1 MLHPSTTGGGVEI
14 GAAYA
19 VTEQLASSGRFA
31 SRRGDVVSTTSQGYA
46 IFQASNAIAAD
57 PAFGDELYAYRLR
70 GTTNVFSLDYGT
82 GYSSLA
88 YLRNLPVQ
96 QLKIDKSFVMG
107 LAADRDDE
115 IIVRSTIEL
124 GHNMGLL
131 VIAEGVEDEPTF
143 ERLRSLGCDMAQ
155 GYWLSRPLD
164 AAAAETWMRDA
175 ERTAQRQERQ
185 PLRRVG

>member
-1 MLHPSTTGGGVEI
+1 M
-14 GAAYA
+14 
-19 VTEQLASSGRFA
+19 
-31 SRRGDVVSTTSQGYA
+31 
-46 IFQASNAIAAD
+46 
-57 PAFGDELYAYRLR
+57 
-70 GTTNVFSLDYGT
+70 FSLDYGT

-88 YLRNLPVQ
+88 YLRNLPVR

-107 LAADRDDE
+107 LTADRDDE

-175 ERTAQRQERQ
+175 ERDRAATGAATVAARRLIVALKIRKASRLRFPGRLHPDEYGLQPDGYRGRSTRRPSTIAGCPLAGSGCDEAGSCGAQSA
-185 PLRRVG
+185 

>member
-1 MLHPSTTGGGVEI
+1 
-14 GAAYA
+14 
-19 VTEQLASSGRFA
+19 
-31 SRRGDVVSTTSQGYA
+31 
-46 IFQASNAIAAD
+46 
-57 PAFGDELYAYRLR
+57 
-70 GTTNVFSLDYGT
+70 
-82 GYSSLA
+82 
-88 YLRNLPVQ
+88 
-96 QLKIDKSFVMG
+96 
-107 LAADRDDE
+107 
-115 IIVRSTIEL
+115 
-124 GHNMGLL
+124 MGLL